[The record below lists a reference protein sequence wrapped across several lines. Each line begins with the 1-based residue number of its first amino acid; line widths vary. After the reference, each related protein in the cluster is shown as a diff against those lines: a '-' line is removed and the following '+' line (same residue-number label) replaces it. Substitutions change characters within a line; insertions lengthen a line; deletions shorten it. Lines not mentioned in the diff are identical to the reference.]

1 AVLGTAG
8 PARRSLP
15 PTRAPR
21 VVPDARRQPRDER
34 GLRSRGSP
42 QRCAAP
48 GRVRARA
55 YGDSDGD
62 THVDGQPVSHVDAH
76 GIPGPHR
83 DAAAHGNTQRVA
95 GADELSIAHA
105 HAERHTITVSPPR
118 AVRVTVM
125 AVDPAAGEPAPGPHA
140 GSGAGRGPA
149 ADGCG
154 HRGRAGPGP

>member
-62 THVDGQPVSHVDAH
+62 SHVDGQPVSHVDAH
-76 GIPGPHR
+76 GIPVPHR
-83 DAAAHGNTQRVA
+83 DAVAHGNTV
-95 GADELSIAHA
+95 GDADELSIAHE
-105 HAERHTITVSPPR
+105 HAERHTITVSPTR